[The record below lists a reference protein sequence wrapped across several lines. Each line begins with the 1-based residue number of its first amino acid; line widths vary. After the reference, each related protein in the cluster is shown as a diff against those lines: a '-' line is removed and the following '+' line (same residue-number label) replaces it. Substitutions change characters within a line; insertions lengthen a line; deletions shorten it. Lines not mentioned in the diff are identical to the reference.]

1 MTQNV
6 LTLFCFR
13 RMIMKSQHHSLKSE
27 QATQPQQ
34 RYLMILLRVKRTMIL
49 LQTVEGQQLQR
60 KKMNTDRK
68 GEG

>member
-13 RMIMKSQHHSLKSE
+13 RMIMKSQRHSLKNE
-27 QATQPQQ
+27 QAIQLQQ
-34 RYLMILLRVKRTMIL
+34 RYSMILLRVKRTMIL